1 MPEDGTDSVY
11 TAGVLTVSDLGARGQ
26 RRDTSGDLA
35 AQGLTDSGFRVVA
48 RRIVPDEREQIVRA
62 LREMA
67 GECSLVITTGG
78 TGLSP
83 RDVTPEATA
92 DVIERDAPGLAELL
106 RFTGYSR
113 NPRAVLSRGRAGILG
128 SALIVNLPGSP
139 KGVEDGLE
147 ALIPLLPHALAI
159 LLGEPVDHK

>member
-1 MPEDGTDSVY
+1 MPEDGPDAGF

-26 RRDTSGDLA
+26 RQDMSGDLA
-35 AQGLTDSGFRVVA
+35 AQRLTDSGFRVVA
-48 RRIVPDEREQIVRA
+48 RRIVPDERDQIARA

-67 GECSLVITTGG
+67 GDCSLVITTGG

-92 DVIERDAPGLAELL
+92 EVIERDAPGLAEML
-106 RFTGYSR
+106 RFTGFSK

-128 SALIVNLPGSP
+128 NTLIVNLPGSP
-139 KGVEDGLE
+139 KGVDDGLE

-159 LLGEPVDHK
+159 LLGEPVDH